1 MLKTLSTEEIKEIE
15 KVTKKL
21 RANIVRMIHNS
32 QSGHPGGSLSAIDI
46 LTVLYTKVMKQY
58 PDWDKNPNFAN
69 RDRFVLSKGHASAAI
84 YSILAH
90 CGYFPEADLLEY
102 RKFGTKL
109 QGHPCCTKLK
119 GIEVSTGSLGQGLSI
134 ATGMA
139 LGLKLD
145 KKDAYVFALMG
156 DGELQEGSIWEAA
169 MNAGHYKLNNLIGI
183 VDRNRLQIDGNTE
196 DVMAVGDVATK
207 FAAFGWNTIE
217 IDGHNIEAIYEA
229 LEQAKDSKDKPTVIV
244 ANTIKGKGI
253 SFMENQAGWHGKA
266 PNDEQLAQALEELK

>member
-1 MLKTLSTEEIKEIE
+1 MLKILSKEEVTEIQNI
-15 KVTKKL
+15 TKKL
-21 RANIVRMIHNS
+21 RANIVKMIHNS

-58 PDWDKNPNFAN
+58 PDWDKNPDFEN

-90 CGYFPEADLLEY
+90 CGYFPEEDLLQY

-134 ATGMA
+134 ACGMA
-139 LGLKLD
+139 LGLKID
-145 KKDAYVFALMG
+145 KKNSFVYALMG

-169 MNAGHYKLNNLIGI
+169 MNAAHYKLNNLIGI

-196 DVMAVGDVATK
+196 DVMAVGDVKSK
-207 FAAFGWNTIE
+207 FEAFGWNAIE
-217 IDGHNIEAIYEA
+217 IDGHNIDAIYEA
-229 LEQAKDSKDKPTVIV
+229 LEKAKESTDKPTVIV
-244 ANTIKGKGI
+244 ANTIKGKGV

>member
-1 MLKTLSTEEIKEIE
+1 MLKVLSKEEIEELKSI
-15 KVTKKL
+15 TKKL
-21 RANIVRMIHNS
+21 RANIVRMIHNA
-32 QSGHPGGSLSAIDI
+32 QSGHPGGAMSCIDI
-46 LTVLYTKVMKQY
+46 LTVLYTKVMKHY
-58 PDWDKNPNFAN
+58 KDWDKNPDFAN
-69 RDRFVLSKGHASAAI
+69 RDRFVLSKGHASAGI
-84 YSILAH
+84 YAILAH
-90 CGYFPEADLLEY
+90 CGYFSEDDLLEY

-134 ATGMA
+134 ACGMA

-145 KKDAYVFALMG
+145 KKDSRVYALMG

-169 MNAGHYKLNNLIGI
+169 MNAAHYKLDNLVGI
-183 VDRNRLQIDGNTE
+183 VDRNRLQIDGDTE
-196 DVMAVGDVATK
+196 KVMSVGNAAEK

-217 IDGHNIEAIYEA
+217 IDGHNFEAIYEA
-229 LEQAKDSKDKPTVIV
+229 FEKAKEIKDKPTVII
-244 ANTIKGKGI
+244 ANTIKGKGV

>member
-1 MLKTLSTEEIKEIE
+1 
-15 KVTKKL
+15 
-21 RANIVRMIHNS
+21 
-32 QSGHPGGSLSAIDI
+32 
-46 LTVLYTKVMKQY
+46 MKQY
-58 PDWDKNPNFAN
+58 PDWDKNPDFEN

-145 KKDAYVFALMG
+145 KKDSHVFALMG

-169 MNAGHYKLNNLIGI
+169 MNAAHYKLNNLIGI

-196 DVMAVGDVATK
+196 DVMAVGDVAAK
-207 FAAFGWNTIE
+207 FAAFGWNTME

-229 LEQAKDSKDKPTVIV
+229 LEKAKESTDKPTLIV

>member
-1 MLKTLSTEEIKEIE
+1 MLKVLSKEEIEEIKT
-15 KVTKKL
+15 VAKKL
-21 RANIVRMIHNS
+21 RANIVRMIHNA

-58 PDWDKNPNFAN
+58 PDWDKNPDFEN

-134 ATGMA
+134 ACGMA

-145 KKDAYVFALMG
+145 KKDSKVFALMG

-169 MNAGHYKLNNLIGI
+169 MNAAHYKLNNLIGI

-196 DVMAVGDVATK
+196 EVMAVGDAGAK
-207 FAAFGWNTIE
+207 FAAFGWNVIE
-217 IDGHNIEAIYEA
+217 IDGHDIEAIYEA
-229 LEQAKDSKDKPTVIV
+229 LEKGKESTDKPTVII
-244 ANTIKGKGI
+244 ANTVKGKGV

>member
-1 MLKTLSTEEIKEIE
+1 MLKENEIKEIE
-15 KVTKKL
+15 ALCKES
-21 RANIVRMIHNS
+21 RRNILKMVYNA
-32 QSGHPGGSLSAIDI
+32 QSGHIGGALSATE
-46 LTVLYTKVMKQY
+46 LMTVLFHKCMFVTPKCTR
-58 PDWDKNPNFAN
+58 DKNYEK

-90 CGYFPEADLLEY
+90 CGYFPEEDLLEY

-134 ATGMA
+134 ACGMA
-139 LGLKLD
+139 LGLRLS
-145 KKDAYVFALMG
+145 KKDNYVYTLMG
-156 DGELQEGSIWEAA
+156 DGELQEGSVWEAA
-169 MNAGHYKLNNLIGI
+169 MNAAHYKLNHLIAV

-196 DVMAVGDVATK
+196 DVMAVGDVAAK
-207 FAAFGWNTIE
+207 FAAFGWNTLE

-229 LEQAKDSKDKPTVIV
+229 FEKAKESQDKPTVIV
-244 ANTIKGKGI
+244 ANTIKGKGV

>member
-1 MLKTLSTEEIKEIE
+1 MLKTLSNEEINEIQSI
-15 KVTKKL
+15 TKKL
-21 RANIVRMIHNS
+21 RANIVRMIHNA

-46 LTVLYTKVMKQY
+46 LAVLYTKVMKQY
-58 PDWDKNPNFAN
+58 PDWDKNPDFEN

-109 QGHPCCTKLK
+109 QRHPCCTKLK

-145 KKDAYVFALMG
+145 KRFTRFCSYG
-156 DGELQEGSIWEAA
+156 
-169 MNAGHYKLNNLIGI
+169 
-183 VDRNRLQIDGNTE
+183 
-196 DVMAVGDVATK
+196 
-207 FAAFGWNTIE
+207 
-217 IDGHNIEAIYEA
+217 
-229 LEQAKDSKDKPTVIV
+229 
-244 ANTIKGKGI
+244 
-253 SFMENQAGWHGKA
+253 
-266 PNDEQLAQALEELK
+266 

>member
-1 MLKTLSTEEIKEIE
+1 MSKKLTKKEIAE
-15 KVTKKL
+15 IQTVAKKL

-58 PDWDKNPNFAN
+58 PDWDKNPDFEN

-90 CGYFPEADLLEY
+90 CGYFPEKDLLEY

-134 ATGMA
+134 ACGMA

-145 KKDAYVFALMG
+145 KKKSHVFALMG

-169 MNAGHYKLNNLIGI
+169 MNAAHYKLNNLVGI

-196 DVMAVGDVATK
+196 DVMAIGDAGAK
-207 FAAFGWNTIE
+207 FAAFGWNVIE
-217 IDGHNIEAIYEA
+217 IDGHNVEEIYEA
-229 LEQAKDSKDKPTVIV
+229 LEKAKTSKDKPTVII
-244 ANTIKGKGI
+244 ANTIKGKGV

-266 PNDEQLAQALEELK
+266 PNDEQLSQALKELK